1 MTRQVGSVAVFLLAA
16 VCIVATVGCA
26 GTTVSSDGPGSPEL
40 IQREIEDI
48 DSDILNTEE
57 IYKASLTALQMDDDI
72 ELRREVN
79 RLWIELEHLRSRKT
93 ALEQRLA
100 ELATGE
106 QK

>member
-1 MTRQVGSVAVFLLAA
+1 MA
-16 VCIVATVGCA
+16 GCA
-26 GTTVSSDGPGSPEL
+26 GTTASSDGPGSPEL
-40 IQREIEDI
+40 IQKEIEDI

-93 ALEQRLA
+93 ALEQRLG
-100 ELATGE
+100 ELAAAE
-106 QK
+106 KK

>member
-1 MTRQVGSVAVFLLAA
+1 VAVFLLAA

-26 GTTVSSDGPGSPEL
+26 GTTVSSDGSGSPGL

-93 ALEQRLA
+93 ALQQRLA
-100 ELATGE
+100 ELAAE
-106 QK
+106 EKK